1 MVLDL
6 EKDQNTPTRTV
17 RDQTS
22 QIVSEA
28 VGSSS
33 QILQVQIDSL
43 SLKTQT
49 DLKNLVD
56 KFEQSTQELTTTI
69 TALSQRP
76 VFQNKSNEDSQSK
89 LKTVVVDTKR
99 RKEGKSQ
106 PRDESKTSKKLD
118 EIKQKKTS
126 KIKV

>member
-6 EKDQNTPTRTV
+6 EKDQNTPTLTV

-76 VFQNKSNEDSQSK
+76 VFQNKSNEDSQ
-89 LKTVVVDTKR
+89 
-99 RKEGKSQ
+99 
-106 PRDESKTSKKLD
+106 
-118 EIKQKKTS
+118 
-126 KIKV
+126 